1 MIITKLLSLGSGL
14 TKSKA
19 LKIIFLLAEISILL
33 YVIAEAEEEA
43 EEEERNTI
51 DLEDHN

>member
-33 YVIAEAEEEA
+33 YAIAEA